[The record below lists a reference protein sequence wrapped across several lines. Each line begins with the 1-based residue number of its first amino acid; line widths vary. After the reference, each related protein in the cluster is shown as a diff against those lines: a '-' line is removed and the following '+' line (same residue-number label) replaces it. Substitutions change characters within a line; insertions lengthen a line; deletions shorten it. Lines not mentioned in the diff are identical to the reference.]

1 MALRTGA
8 ALPKHQVGFGS
19 DHIGVKPLE
28 HIDDFFA
35 ADTTVEYGDR
45 VAGKTLL
52 EFDGEAAGVG
62 RCRGTSAETGGRRAA
77 EKLLKNDMA
86 TSIPSPDRKVRDK
99 TQNS

>member
-1 MALRTGA
+1 LVLRTGA
-8 ALPKHQVGFGS
+8 TLPKHQIGFGS

-62 RCRGTSAETGGRRAA
+62 RCRPASTFRVPLGIGSHADLNAA
-77 EKLLKNDMA
+77 IA
-86 TSIPSPDRKVRDK
+86 SSRHGA
-99 TQNS
+99 